1 MKIKYRIPIVGDR
14 AGERT
19 SSFLFRSN
27 RTYAPFRGRHNN
39 MNQFGEFVIRV
50 GNVRGTI
57 HSGSADP
64 LLANMAKSVDAWFL
78 KKPSWK
84 APPDSDNDWLSQ
96 FTWKYKDGNVSILL
110 TRNNGIFKMNG
121 VKKNKKDVASTLS
134 KVILFGIDN
143 RSAIKM
149 GNYIEKNINLPE
161 NILYALENR
170 TPYHFYKEGRKVSAR
185 LNVELVGS
193 KEVAFEVS
201 DGIWGSTSIKDANT
215 FINSYRFGHARSK
228 KWSNINPRR
237 LWFNLFNREPSDSEV
252 YLMIEWME
260 QNRTEVMVDKRATQ
274 LLKDLSDKYDRLHL
288 VDFNEPMTTTGGMV
302 KHTQYSNT
310 ELSDYIKNIKNQVD
324 RDGSKSKARYALFVQ
339 GKKFDWLVHA
349 NNSASKYQQASAIL
363 ITDTKIEGPFCIDN
377 IHDNSS
383 IGDQIASRA
392 MIVMNDD
399 KASKMVGTLRRIEDI
414 SPANNRDKIRRWFTL
429 RSE

>member
-1 MKIKYRIPIVGDR
+1 
-14 AGERT
+14 
-19 SSFLFRSN
+19 
-27 RTYAPFRGRHNN
+27 
-39 MNQFGEFVIRV
+39 
-50 GNVRGTI
+50 
-57 HSGSADP
+57 
-64 LLANMAKSVDAWFL
+64 
-78 KKPSWK
+78 
-84 APPDSDNDWLSQ
+84 
-96 FTWKYKDGNVSILL
+96 
-110 TRNNGIFKMNG
+110 
-121 VKKNKKDVASTLS
+121 
-134 KVILFGIDN
+134 
-143 RSAIKM
+143 
-149 GNYIEKNINLPE
+149 
-161 NILYALENR
+161 
-170 TPYHFYKEGRKVSAR
+170 
-185 LNVELVGS
+185 
-193 KEVAFEVS
+193 
-201 DGIWGSTSIKDANT
+201 
-215 FINSYRFGHARSK
+215 
-228 KWSNINPRR
+228 
-237 LWFNLFNREPSDSEV
+237 
-252 YLMIEWME
+252 MIEWME

-302 KHTQYSNT
+302 KLTQYSNT

-324 RDGSKSKARYALFVQ
+324 RDGIKSKARYALFVQ

-349 NNSASKYQQASAIL
+349 NNSASRYQQASAIL

>member
-14 AGERT
+14 AGERD

-27 RTYAPFRGRHNN
+27 RVKSYIHGRHRN

-50 GNVRGTI
+50 SSVRGTY

-64 LLANMAKSVDAWFL
+64 LLVNMAKSVDTWFL
-78 KKPSWK
+78 KKR
-84 APPDSDNDWLSQ
+84 DYVSDNDWLSQ

-110 TRNNGIFKMNG
+110 TKNNGIFKMNG

-134 KVILFGIDN
+134 KVILFGVDN

-161 NILYALENR
+161 NVLYALENR
-170 TPYHFYKEGRKVSAR
+170 VPYHFYREGRKISAR

-193 KEVAFEVS
+193 NEVAFEVS

-237 LWFNLFNREPSDSEV
+237 LWFNLFNKEPSDSEV

-274 LLKDLSDKYDRLHL
+274 LLKDLANKYDRLHL
-288 VDFNEPMTTTGGMV
+288 VDFKEKMTTTGGIV
-302 KHTQYSNT
+302 TLTQYSNT
-310 ELSDYIKNIKNQVD
+310 KLSEYIQNIKSQVD
-324 RDGSKSKARYALFVQ
+324 RDGGSKSKARYALFVQ

-349 NNSASKYQQASAIL
+349 NNSASRYQQASAIL
-363 ITDTKIEGPFCIDN
+363 ITDTNIDGPFCIDN

-399 KASKMVGTLRRIEDI
+399 KASKMVGTLRRIDDM